1 MSGSHTIGG
10 RPMSQKTFKAMVV
23 TETDDNQFIKEIK
36 DRDFDDLPQGDVLV
50 KVEYSSLNY
59 KDVLSSIGNRGVTK
73 KYPHT
78 PGIDAAGTVA
88 ESLSQDFKAGD
99 KVIVTSYDLGMN
111 TSGGFGQYIRVPANW
126 VVKMPQNLSA
136 RESMIFGTAGF
147 TAALSV
153 YRLTD
158 YGITPDMGRILVSGA
173 TGGVG
178 SIAVSILAKA
188 GYEVVAVNGIVDE
201 KDFLLELGAK
211 EVISIEQ
218 AIDTSGKPLLKG
230 LWAGGI
236 DTIGGEI
243 LATMIKSTQDDGG
256 VTCCGNV
263 GSHDLPLNVYPF
275 ILRGITL
282 MGIDSQ
288 NCPMPLRAKTWQKIA
303 KDWKLEHLELLTTEV
318 TLEGLSERIDLILD
332 RKHKGRTIVRLP
344 D

>member
-1 MSGSHTIGG
+1 MD
-10 RPMSQKTFKAMVV
+10 QKTFKAMVV
-23 TETDDNQFIKEIK
+23 TEKEKDQFVKEIK
-36 DRDFDDLPQGDVLV
+36 DRNIDDLPQGDVLV
-50 KVEYSSLNY
+50 NVKYSSLNY
-59 KDVLSSIGNRGVTK
+59 KDVLSTIGNRGVTRQ
-73 KYPHT
+73 YPHT

-88 ESLSQDFKAGD
+88 ESQSKNFKAGD
-99 KVIVTSYDLGMN
+99 QVIVTSYDLGMN
-111 TSGGFGQYIRVPANW
+111 TSGGFGQYIRVPADW
-126 VVKMPQNLSA
+126 VVKMPENLSS

-153 YRLTD
+153 YRLVD

-178 SIAVSILAKA
+178 SIAVSILTKA

-201 KDFLLELGAK
+201 KDFLIEIGAK
-211 EVISIEQ
+211 EVISIED
-218 AIDTSGKPLLKG
+218 ATDASGKPLLKG

-243 LATMIKSTQDDGG
+243 LATMIKSIQPDGG

-275 ILRGITL
+275 ILRGVTL

-288 NCPMPLRAKTWQKIA
+288 NCPMPMRLKVWNKIA
-303 KDWKLEHLELLTTEV
+303 SDWKLERLELLTTEV
-318 TLEGLSERIDLILD
+318 SLDGLNERIDLILQ

-344 D
+344 E

>member
-1 MSGSHTIGG
+1 MNK
-10 RPMSQKTFKAMVV
+10 KTFKAMVV
-23 TETDDNQFIKEIK
+23 SEGENNQFVREIK
-36 DRDFDDLPQGDVLV
+36 DRNLDNLPEGDMLI
-50 KVEYSSLNY
+50 KVVYSSLNY

-78 PGIDAAGTVA
+78 PGIDAAGIVA
-88 ESLSQDFKAGD
+88 ESQSKDFIAGD
-99 KVIVTSYDLGMN
+99 EVIVTSYDLGMN
-111 TSGGFGQYIRVPANW
+111 TSGGFGQYIRVPSQW
-126 VVKMPQNLSA
+126 VVKMPEHLSF

-153 YRLTD
+153 YRLVD
-158 YGITPDMGRILVSGA
+158 YGVTPNKGRILVSGA

-178 SIAVSILAKA
+178 SIAVSILVKA

-201 KDFLLELGAK
+201 KDFLLEIGAK
-211 EVISIEQ
+211 EVISIEE
-218 AIDTSGKPLLKG
+218 ATDSGGKPLLKG

-243 LATMIKSTQDDGG
+243 LVTMIKSLQSDGG

-275 ILRGITL
+275 ILRGVTL

-288 NCPMPLRAKTWQKIA
+288 NCPMPMRLKVWNKIA
-303 KDWKLEHLELLTTEV
+303 NEWKLEHLELLTTEV
-318 TLEGLSERIDLILD
+318 SLDELDERIDLILQK
-332 RKHKGRTIVRLP
+332 KHKGRTIVRLP
-344 D
+344 E

>member
-1 MSGSHTIGG
+1 MN
-10 RPMSQKTFKAMVV
+10 QNTFKAMVV
-23 TETDDNQFIKEIK
+23 TERENNQFVREIK
-36 DRDFDDLPQGDVLV
+36 NRTLDDLPPGDVLV
-50 KVEYSSLNY
+50 NVKYSSLNY
-59 KDVLSSIGNRGVTK
+59 KDVLSAMGNRGVTK

-78 PGIDAAGTVA
+78 PGIDAAGIVA
-88 ESLSQDFKAGD
+88 ESQSKDFNVGD

-111 TSGGFGQYIRVPANW
+111 TSGGFAQYIRVPADW
-126 VVKMPQNLSA
+126 VVKMPEGLSP

-153 YRLTD
+153 YRLVD
-158 YGITPDMGRILVSGA
+158 YGVTPDMGRILVSGA

-188 GYEVVAVNGIVDE
+188 GYDVAAVNGIIDE
-201 KDFLLELGAK
+201 TDFLLEIGAK
-211 EVISIEQ
+211 EVISIE
-218 AIDTSGKPLLKG
+218 AATDATGKPLLNG

-243 LATMIKSTQDDGG
+243 LATMIKSIQLHGG

-275 ILRGITL
+275 ILRGVTL

-288 NCPMPLRAKTWQKIA
+288 NCPMPLRLKVWNKIA
-303 KDWKLEHLELLTTEV
+303 SDWKLERLELLTTEV
-318 TLEGLSERIDLILD
+318 SLDELSARIDFILQ
-332 RKHKGRTIVRLP
+332 RKHKGRTIVKLP
-344 D
+344 E

>member
-1 MSGSHTIGG
+1 MD
-10 RPMSQKTFKAMVV
+10 QKTFKAMVV
-23 TETDDNQFIKEIK
+23 TEKEKDQFVKEIK
-36 DRDFDDLPQGDVLV
+36 DRNIDDLPQGDVLV
-50 KVEYSSLNY
+50 NVKYSSLNY
-59 KDVLSSIGNRGVTK
+59 KDVLSTIGNRGVTRQ
-73 KYPHT
+73 YPHT

-88 ESLSQDFKAGD
+88 ESQSKDFKAGD
-99 KVIVTSYDLGMN
+99 QVIVTSYDLGMN
-111 TSGGFGQYIRVPANW
+111 TSGGFGQYIRVPADW
-126 VVKMPQNLSA
+126 VVKMPENLSP

-153 YRLTD
+153 YRLVD

-178 SIAVSILAKA
+178 SIAVSILTKA

-201 KDFLLELGAK
+201 KDFLLEIGAK
-211 EVISIEQ
+211 EVISIEE
-218 AIDTSGKPLLKG
+218 ATDSSGKPLLKG

-236 DTIGGEI
+236 DTIGGQI
-243 LATMIKSTQDDGG
+243 LATMIKSIQPDGG

-275 ILRGITL
+275 ILRGVTL

-288 NCPMPLRAKTWQKIA
+288 NCPMPMRVKVWNKIA
-303 KDWKLEHLELLTTEV
+303 SDWKLERLELLTTEV
-318 TLEGLSERIDLILD
+318 SLDGLNERIDLILQ

-344 D
+344 E

>member
-1 MSGSHTIGG
+1 MD
-10 RPMSQKTFKAMVV
+10 QKTFKAMVV
-23 TETDDNQFIKEIK
+23 TEKEKDQFVKEIK
-36 DRDFDDLPQGDVLV
+36 DRNIDDLPQGDVLV
-50 KVEYSSLNY
+50 NVKYSSLNY
-59 KDVLSSIGNRGVTK
+59 KDVLSTIGNRGVTRQ
-73 KYPHT
+73 YPHT
-78 PGIDAAGTVA
+78 PGVDAAGTVA
-88 ESLSQDFKAGD
+88 ESQSKDFKAGD
-99 KVIVTSYDLGMN
+99 QVIVTSYDLGMN
-111 TSGGFGQYIRVPANW
+111 TSGGFGQYIRVPADW
-126 VVKMPQNLSA
+126 VVKMPENLSS

-153 YRLTD
+153 YRLVD

-178 SIAVSILAKA
+178 SIAVSILTKA

-201 KDFLLELGAK
+201 KDFLLEIGAK
-211 EVISIEQ
+211 EVISIED
-218 AIDTSGKPLLKG
+218 ATDASGKPLLKG

-243 LATMIKSTQDDGG
+243 LATMIKSIQPDGG

-275 ILRGITL
+275 ILRGVTL

-288 NCPMPLRAKTWQKIA
+288 NCPMPMRVKVWNKIA
-303 KDWKLEHLELLTTEV
+303 SDWKLERLELLTTEV
-318 TLEGLSERIDLILD
+318 SLDGLNERIDLILQ

-344 D
+344 N

>member
-1 MSGSHTIGG
+1 MD
-10 RPMSQKTFKAMVV
+10 QKTFKAMVV
-23 TETDDNQFIKEIK
+23 TEKEKDQFVKEIK
-36 DRDFDDLPQGDVLV
+36 DRNIDDLPQGDVLV
-50 KVEYSSLNY
+50 NVKYSSLNY
-59 KDVLSSIGNRGVTK
+59 KDVLSTIGNRGVTRQ
-73 KYPHT
+73 YPHT

-88 ESLSQDFKAGD
+88 ESQSKDFKAGD
-99 KVIVTSYDLGMN
+99 QVIVTSYDLGMN
-111 TSGGFGQYIRVPANW
+111 TSGGFGQYIRVPADW
-126 VVKMPQNLSA
+126 VVKMPENLSS

-153 YRLTD
+153 YRLVD

-178 SIAVSILAKA
+178 SIAVSILTKA

-201 KDFLLELGAK
+201 KDFLLEIGAK
-211 EVISIEQ
+211 EVISIED
-218 AIDTSGKPLLKG
+218 ATDASGKPLLKG

-243 LATMIKSTQDDGG
+243 LATMIKSIQPDGG

-275 ILRGITL
+275 ILRGVTL

-288 NCPMPLRAKTWQKIA
+288 NCPMPMRVKVWNKIA
-303 KDWKLEHLELLTTEV
+303 SDWKLERLELLTTEV
-318 TLEGLSERIDLILD
+318 SLDGLNERIDLILQ

-344 D
+344 N

>member
-1 MSGSHTIGG
+1 MN
-10 RPMSQKTFKAMVV
+10 QKTFKAMVV
-23 TETDDNQFIKEIK
+23 SEGENNQFVREIK
-36 DRDFDDLPQGDVLV
+36 DRNLDDLPDGDVLI
-50 KVEYSSLNY
+50 KVVYSSLNY

-78 PGIDAAGTVA
+78 PGIDAAGIVA
-88 ESLSQDFKAGD
+88 ESQSKDFKAGD
-99 KVIVTSYDLGMN
+99 EVIVTSYDLGMN
-111 TSGGFGQYIRVPANW
+111 TSGGFGQYIRVPSQW
-126 VVKMPQNLSA
+126 VVKMPEHLSP

-153 YRLTD
+153 YRLVD
-158 YGITPDMGRILVSGA
+158 YGVTPNKGRILVSGA

-178 SIAVSILAKA
+178 SIAVSILTKA

-201 KDFLLELGAK
+201 KDFLLEIGAK
-211 EVISIEQ
+211 EVISIEE
-218 AIDTSGKPLLKG
+218 ATDSSGKPLLKG

-243 LATMIKSTQDDGG
+243 LATMIKSIQSDGG

-275 ILRGITL
+275 ILRGVTL

-288 NCPMPLRAKTWQKIA
+288 NCPMPMRLKVWNKIA
-303 KDWKLEHLELLTTEV
+303 NEWELEHLELLTTEV
-318 TLEGLSERIDLILD
+318 SLDELDERIDLILQK
-332 RKHKGRTIVRLP
+332 KHKGRTIVRLP
-344 D
+344 E